1 MIDFKIANV
10 LLEPTEQ
17 FYSAPLLYCR
27 ANGPLLPGE
36 DGAWKLV
43 GPGLFDFTTFFNG
56 LSVMKWQ
63 RYTVAES
70 FSLHL
75 ELRGAAVT
83 LRRTHLDGHDINV
96 NVIEGSD
103 FELEAS
109 EDWQSVTI
117 DIPVEETDVI
127 CGFQLDCAGEV
138 EIRNGYYA
146 ARVAKEDIREV
157 ELALCTTT
165 FKKED
170 YIRHNVALVRD
181 RILGSD
187 EAAAKH
193 FRMHVVDNG
202 RTLDASE
209 IECEGIELHPNP
221 NYGGS
226 AGFARGMIEAMEQEK
241 RATHVLLMDDDV
253 TLSPESLLRTFN
265 LLSLVRDEFT
275 EAFVSGAMMCRE
287 DPDILWEDT
296 GFLSYEGNP
305 TPVKFPRSMA
315 PVRHVTLNEIQH
327 AFPDF
332 RGDMRQ
338 EYAGWW
344 YCVIPM
350 TTIDTH
356 GLPIPVF
363 VRYDDTEY
371 ALRVRP
377 SGFLTMN
384 GICVWHDHF
393 NLRYSAAVERYQVS
407 RNSHIMQMAA
417 GVAMMSDFLKQLE
430 TNVVKDLR
438 KFNYTDVEL
447 ALEGFEDF
455 LGGPERLLEPGFVE
469 KRYMDALK
477 NREKLKPF
485 DEVRQEILD
494 ETGVDVAKYN
504 VSRLEIDTA
513 RSIKDRALDHFSVGG
528 QLHDFGYVQKGKVA
542 VVSSNGWELVA
553 GRLRRADTVVV
564 IDPHARLAG
573 IRHLDRA
580 RFKALW
586 TRYRSDLATYKREYE
601 KLRKAYADLFPT
613 VTSVDFWKK
622 YLGIAE

>member
-10 LLEPTEQ
+10 LLESTEQ

-27 ANGPLLPGE
+27 AAGTVMPGE
-36 DGAWKLV
+36 DGAWKLM
-43 GPGLFDFTTFFNG
+43 GPGTFDFTTFFNG
-56 LSVMKWQ
+56 LSVMKWK

-75 ELRGAAVT
+75 EVRGAAAT

-96 NVIEGSD
+96 RMVEGSE
-103 FELEAS
+103 FEFAAS
-109 EDWQSVTI
+109 DEWQSVTI
-117 DIPVEETDVI
+117 DIPVEETDVV
-127 CGFQLDCAGEV
+127 CAFALECAGEV

-146 ARVAKEDIREV
+146 ARVQDDAVRDV

-165 FKKED
+165 FRKED

-181 RILGSD
+181 RILNSD

-202 RTLDASE
+202 RTLEASE
-209 IECEGIELHPNP
+209 IECDGIELHPNP

-226 AGFARGMIEAMEQEK
+226 AGFARGMIEAMEQDT
-241 RATHVLLMDDDV
+241 RATHVLLLDDDV

-265 LLSLVRDEFT
+265 LLSLVNDEYAT
-275 EAFVSGAMMCRE
+275 AFVSGAMMCRE

-305 TPVKFPRSMA
+305 TPVKYPRSMG
-315 PVRHVTLNEIQH
+315 PVRHVALNELTH

-332 RGDMRQ
+332 RGDMQQ

-350 TTIDTH
+350 STVDEH

-377 SGFLTMN
+377 KFMTMN

-407 RNSHIMQMAA
+407 RNSHIMQMAS
-417 GVAMMSDFLKQLE
+417 GVSMMSDFLKQLE

-455 LGGPERLLEPGFVE
+455 LSGPDKLLEPGYVE
-469 KRYMDALK
+469 SRYMDALK

-485 DEVRQEILD
+485 EEVRESILE

-553 GRLRRADTVVV
+553 GRRRRADTVVV

-580 RFKALW
+580 RFKELW
-586 TRYRSDLATYKREYE
+586 SRYRSDLATYKRDYE
-601 KLRKAYADLFPT
+601 KLRKAYADSFPM
-613 VTSVDFWKK
+613 VVSVDFWKK
-622 YLGIAE
+622 YLALEG